1 MKVYLTDEEVRN
13 LLSIQDYESVILNY
27 LHIASFLAY
36 KVASRNYNREHQ
48 ELYAVAQHAV
58 VEGVHRMGSDHP
70 EPFRFIH
77 KTVSGSL
84 KKFCKRAHLVVIP
97 DYAPD
102 PSFVQYMEEIV
113 GASESTEDGDEAVGV
128 QINHGFYS
136 DPDYKKIAE
145 DELISHKFI
154 LPVERDI
161 LIRRL
166 EGKTIEEVA
175 RECRLSPVNVQR
187 TLERMKSKV
196 YSILNGEY

>member
-1 MKVYLTDEEVRN
+1 MKVYLTDEEVRQ
-13 LLSIQDYESVILNY
+13 LISIQDYDSVILNY

-58 VEGVHRMGSDHP
+58 VEGVHRMGSEHP
-70 EPFRFIH
+70 EPFRYIH

-102 PSFVQYMEEIV
+102 PSFVQYMEEAVAGSSDSEDEDI
-113 GASESTEDGDEAVGV
+113 GAQLTYGT
-128 QINHGFYS
+128 HS

-145 DELISHKFI
+145 DELIGHKFI
-154 LPVERDI
+154 LPIEKEI

-175 RECRLSPVNVQR
+175 KECKLSAVNVQR

-196 YSILNGEY
+196 YSMLNGDY

>member
-1 MKVYLTDEEVRN
+1 MKVYLSDEEVRQ
-13 LLSIQDYESVILNY
+13 LISIQDYEAVILNY

-36 KVASRNYNREHQ
+36 KVATRNYNREHQ

-58 VEGVHRMGSDHP
+58 VEGVHRMGCDHP
-70 EPFRFIH
+70 EPFRYIH

-102 PSFVQYMEEIV
+102 PSFVQYMEEAV
-113 GASESTEDGDEAVGV
+113 AGSSDTEDEDVGT
-128 QINHGFYS
+128 QLTYGTHS

-145 DELISHKFI
+145 DELIDHKFI
-154 LPVERDI
+154 LPVEKDI

-175 RECRLSPVNVQR
+175 KECNMSPVNVQR
-187 TLERMKSKV
+187 TLERMKAKV
-196 YSILNGEY
+196 CSILNGDY